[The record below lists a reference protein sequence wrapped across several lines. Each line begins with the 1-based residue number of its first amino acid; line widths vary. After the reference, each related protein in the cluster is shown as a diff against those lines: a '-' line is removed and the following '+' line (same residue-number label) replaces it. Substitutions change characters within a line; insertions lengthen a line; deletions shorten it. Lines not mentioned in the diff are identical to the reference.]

1 MFAVPHK
8 PTDPHPAGPSPGYA
22 VTLKRAHGE
31 TEQLCSSLLVK
42 ELIYGCPSLRGF
54 KHAAVLS
61 GPSVE
66 TQFDNIREINFLMSK
81 VLFLQPGFTGR
92 TVSVSPSANHSRA

>member
-1 MFAVPHK
+1 M
-8 PTDPHPAGPSPGYA
+8 
-22 VTLKRAHGE
+22 
-31 TEQLCSSLLVK
+31 
-42 ELIYGCPSLRGF
+42 PSLRKF

-66 TQFDNIREINFLMSK
+66 TSIENIGEINFLMSK

-92 TVSVSPSANHSRA
+92 TIRSPSANHSRA